1 MKTYLRAL
9 INLIYPKACV
19 GCGLSLLHEEE
30 FLCVQCEIDLPLNPF
45 IHLQENEIKTVFDG
59 RLPLVCA
66 NTFLS
71 FSKNGITQHLM
82 HALKYQDRQDVG
94 EFLGRRFAAELDTF
108 FTPQIDIIIPV
119 PLHPEKQYLRGYN
132 QCSSIAKGMATVL
145 GCAVLEDVIVRNTSN
160 TSQTKLNRAKR
171 WDNVKGIFEL
181 VNPNAIANKHVLL
194 IDDTLT
200 TGATLES
207 CGSEVIKSPNTLLSI
222 ATLAYAK

>member
-1 MKTYLRAL
+1 VRAL

-19 GCGLSLLHEEE
+19 GCGLSLLHDEG

-45 IHLQENEIKTVFDG
+45 IHQHENEIKTVFDG
-59 RLPLVCA
+59 RLPLVAA

-94 EFLGRRFAAELDTF
+94 EFLGTRFATELTTF
-108 FTPQIDIIIPV
+108 FTPPIDIIIPV
-119 PLHPEKQYLRGYN
+119 PLHPDKEKLRGYN
-132 QCSSIAKGMATVL
+132 QCSSIAKGMAAVL
-145 GCAVLEDVIVRNTSN
+145 GCAVREDVIVRNTSN

-171 WDNVKGIFEL
+171 WDNVKGIFAL
-181 VNPNAIANKHVLL
+181 TNADSITNKHVLL

-207 CGSEVIKSPNTLLSI
+207 CGSEIIKAPDVLLSI
-222 ATLAYAK
+222 ATLAYAQ